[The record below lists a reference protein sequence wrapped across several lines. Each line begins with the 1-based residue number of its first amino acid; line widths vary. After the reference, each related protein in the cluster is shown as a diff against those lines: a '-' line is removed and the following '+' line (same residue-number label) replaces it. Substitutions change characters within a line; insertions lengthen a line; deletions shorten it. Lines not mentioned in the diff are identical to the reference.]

1 MDGWD
6 EAFLW
11 QRWRYFANDDDDD
24 KEKESHTAG
33 ENNVDVDASSSDFN
47 DISDCLMSS
56 ADASRL
62 FVASTP
68 VSYGGDESKCA
79 RLSIFVLKMKRR
91 VPQKPFKVP

>member
-24 KEKESHTAG
+24 KEKESHTAV

-62 FVASTP
+62 FVASTRSLLGP
-68 VSYGGDESKCA
+68 SKTIRIDPCLFGT
-79 RLSIFVLKMKRR
+79 LSGVN
-91 VPQKPFKVP
+91 